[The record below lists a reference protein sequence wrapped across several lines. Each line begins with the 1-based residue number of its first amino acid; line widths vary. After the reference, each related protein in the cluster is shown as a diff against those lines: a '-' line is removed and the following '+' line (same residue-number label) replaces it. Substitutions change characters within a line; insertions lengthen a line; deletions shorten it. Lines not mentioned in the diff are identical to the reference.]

1 MMKDQIILQNSLP
14 CLPWMDPRLRR
25 LPGVLPLEDDSWITR
40 DEAYAGQMA
49 RRDQLIAERQDR
61 VHSLLPEGRAGAEEL
76 YEMIL
81 ARLRQDP
88 GYRFDGNAIQRP
100 DGVTI
105 TPDPGAPLLTLGQL
119 IQEDLCIL
127 EAGESEHMLLGAML
141 CFPAGWT
148 LAQKIGKPLIEIHV
162 PVPEY
167 DDRLAR
173 GVQRLFNAIRPEQP
187 LWRMNFLA
195 YDNPELHQPRAEGV
209 ARPARRNHDYVR
221 CEKQVLL
228 RLPQSRAVAFVIH
241 SYIVTTASL
250 PAGARA
256 ELLALD
262 IAHHG

>member
-1 MMKDQIILQNSLP
+1 
-14 CLPWMDPRLRR
+14 MDPRLRR
-25 LPGVLPLEDDSWITR
+25 LPGVLPLGDDSWISR

-49 RRDQLIAERQDR
+49 RRDQLIAERPDK
-61 VHSLLPEGRAGAEEL
+61 VHALLPAGRAGAEEL
-76 YEMIL
+76 YDLVL
-81 ARLRQDP
+81 ARLHQDP
-88 GYRFDGNAIQRP
+88 GYRFDGADILRP
-100 DGVTI
+100 DGVTV
-105 TPDPGAPLLTLGQL
+105 TPDRAEPLLSLGRL
-119 IQEDLCIL
+119 IQEDLCL
-127 EAGESEHMLLGAML
+127 MQAGEAEHYLSGAVL

-148 LAQKIGKPLIEIHV
+148 LAQKIGRPLLGIHV

-167 DDRLAR
+167 DERLAR
-173 GVQRLFNAIRPEQP
+173 GVQRLFDAIRPEQP

-209 ARPARRNHDYVR
+209 ARPPRRNHDYVR

-228 RLPQSRAVAFVIH
+228 RLPQSRAVVFAIH